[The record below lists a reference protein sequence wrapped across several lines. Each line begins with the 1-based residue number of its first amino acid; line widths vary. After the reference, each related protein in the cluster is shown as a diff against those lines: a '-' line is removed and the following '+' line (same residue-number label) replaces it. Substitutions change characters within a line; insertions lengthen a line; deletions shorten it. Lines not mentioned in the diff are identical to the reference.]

1 MPVTISYMASRA
13 DMARVWLAL
22 LLAAMTVILFGWYDR
37 FERSGG
43 DIVAGFAAPEW
54 QAQESRSVER
64 NSDALRLSNDDN
76 TTTVALHYRLPRP
89 ATGSRLR
96 LEVEA
101 RYRDVLRGDYRYAN
115 ARVFLVQYDASGRPL
130 WHHPHNLLR
139 GHGTQDW
146 QSLNEVFLLGS
157 ATSSLRLTASL
168 SRASGTLWL
177 RNLRL
182 YPVAEIAEVGIARVV
197 LLAAWAGYL
206 LWVVGGIARRSGGLP
221 ALACVTMIAAILAGA
236 MLPHET
242 KGLLNSGL
250 KELVQT
256 IEVMSEAPGSTTPP
270 TPTVSAPT
278 SPATATSLAVE
289 DGGMAWIRMHEAGH
303 LIMFALLTAAML
315 GLSGAG
321 SVWRRVLMLLVF
333 AAITEVL
340 QLLSLDRDATI
351 HDFLIDVA
359 GIAVGLFLAF
369 AWMRWR
375 RGAVAKSAD

>member
-1 MPVTISYMASRA
+1 MPVTVSYMASRA

-22 LLAAMTVILFGWYDR
+22 LLAAMTVVLFGWYDR

-43 DIVAGFAAPEW
+43 DIITGFAAPGW
-54 QAQESRSVER
+54 QAQGPGGIER
-64 NSDALRLSNDDN
+64 GADTLRLSNDDN
-76 TTTVALHYRLPRP
+76 TATVALHYRLPRP

-101 RYRDVLRGDYRYAN
+101 HYRDVLRDDYRYAN
-115 ARVFLVQYDASGRPL
+115 ARVFLVQFDASGRPL

-182 YPVAEIAEVGIARVV
+182 YPVAEIAEVSVARVV
-197 LLAAWAGYL
+197 LLTAWAGYL

-221 ALACVTMIAAILAGA
+221 ALACVILVAAIVAGV
-236 MLPHET
+236 MLPHDTERLINT
-242 KGLLNSGL
+242 
-250 KELVQT
+250 ELEHLAQSAGVEPKVQK
-256 IEVMSEAPGSTTPP
+256 STT
-270 TPTVSAPT
+270 TQAPT
-278 SPATATSLAVE
+278 ASTPPRSAKASSAVSGFMWSE
-289 DGGMAWIRMHEAGH
+289 VNNVGH
-303 LIMFALLTAAML
+303 LIMFALLTTAVL

-321 SVWRRVLMLLVF
+321 SIWRRVLMLLAF

-340 QLLSLDRDATI
+340 QLLSLDRYANMR
-351 HDFLIDVA
+351 DFLTDVA
-359 GIAVGLFLAF
+359 GITVGLLLVLG
-369 AWMRWR
+369 WRRWR
-375 RGAVAKSAD
+375 RGAVARSAD